1 MKDEPRGRADKIV
14 AIGLFTEQ
22 ELKNVGT
29 GLKRLYPITDGGDFD
44 DLLQALDRAAKK
56 GDKWL

>member
-14 AIGLFTEQ
+14 AIGLLTEQ

-29 GLKRLYPITDGGDFD
+29 GLKRLYPITDRGDFD
-44 DLLQALDRAAKK
+44 DLLQALDRAARK
-56 GDKWL
+56 GAKWL